1 MNKTT
6 PFIFHNSLHHVGTIV
21 AINDEWKQNFRF
33 NSTLKFI
40 GYSVDDCKYCFT
52 TLQDNW
58 NIYKLSEEEIQ
69 IYIKS
74 ILQDGAIELKNE
86 NFDPK
91 YIDGIASAWI
101 WYAIIMFFA
110 LFLQGVENVIGVW
123 VISTFIFFNWRHKKI
138 KGG

>member
-6 PFIFHNSLHHVGTIV
+6 PFIFNNSLHYVGTIV
-21 AINDEWKQNFRF
+21 AINDEWKQKFRF

-40 GYSVDDCKYCFT
+40 GYNSDDCTYCFT

-69 IYIKS
+69 MYIKS
-74 ILQDGAIELKNE
+74 VLQDAVIERTNE
-86 NFDPK
+86 NIDPK
-91 YIDGIASAWI
+91 YIDGMASAWI
-101 WYAIIMFFA
+101 WYILIMFFA
-110 LFLQGVENVIGVW
+110 IFLQGIGNVIVVW
-123 VISTFIFFNWRHKKI
+123 VVATFIFFNWRHKKI